1 MILDSASNFNGKK
14 VLITGGTGSLSEHLL
29 SRADKENWNTEFI
42 IFSRSETRQAQLKQ
56 KYPEYRYVLG
66 DVGFI
71 DDLERVMYGVDT
83 IFHFAAYKR
92 VESAQNNVSATVRTN
107 VIGSENVARCAVRY
121 GVKHVVGTSSD
132 KAVESESNYYGQSK
146 TLMEGIFKEANTWG
160 DTIFSL
166 ARYGNVLLSTGSVGI
181 LFDKQVKAGGP
192 LTLTSRTMTRFWITF
207 NTAID
212 IVLHAMQQKPG
223 TITIP
228 KASASTMETFAQAF
242 IPDGSSIDI
251 VEIGTRPGEKQ
262 CENMLSFSESLHTE
276 QDDKYFYVL
285 PPHND
290 LVLYQ
295 GKEMFRYTS
304 DQAPQLTVNDLRS
317 MMGRNG

>member
-1 MILDSASNFNGKK
+1 MELSGK

-29 SRADKENWNTEFI
+29 SRAHKENWNADFI
-42 IFSRSETRQAQLKQ
+42 IFSRSESRQAQLKQ

-71 DDLERVMYGVDT
+71 DDLERVMCGVDT
-83 IFHFAAYKR
+83 VMHFAAYKR

-107 VIGSENVARCAVRY
+107 VTGSENVARCAVRY

-160 DTIFSL
+160 NTVFTL
-166 ARYGNVLLSTGSVGI
+166 ARYGNVIGSTGSVGI
-181 LFDKQVKAGGP
+181 LFDKQAKAGGP
-192 LTLTSRTMTRFWITF
+192 LTATSLSMTRFWITF
-207 NTAID
+207 NDAID
-212 IVLHAMQQKPG
+212 IILCAMQQEPG
-223 TITIP
+223 TITVP
-228 KASASTMETFAQAF
+228 KAHASTMETFAKAF
-242 IPDGSSIDI
+242 IPDGVSMDI

-262 CENMLSFSESLHTE
+262 SENMLSLSESLHTDE
-276 QDDKYFYVL
+276 DDNYFYIR
-285 PPHND
+285 PPKND

-295 GKEMFRYTS
+295 GKSMFRYTS
-304 DQAPQLTVNDLRS
+304 DQAPQLTVDELRE
-317 MMGRNG
+317 MMGRNS

>member
-1 MILDSASNFNGKK
+1 MLEGK

-29 SRADKENWNTEFI
+29 ERANNENWDAEFI
-42 IFSRSETRQAQLKQ
+42 IFSRSESRQAQLKR
-56 KYPEYRYVLG
+56 KYPKHRYVLG

-71 DDLERVMYGVDT
+71 DDLERVMCGVDT
-83 IFHFAAYKR
+83 VLHFAAYKR

-146 TLMEGIFKEANTWG
+146 TLMEGLFKEANQWG
-160 DTIFSL
+160 NTVFTL
-166 ARYGNVLLSTGSVGI
+166 ARYGNVLGSTGSVAV

-192 LTLTSRTMTRFWITF
+192 LTVTSRTMTRFWLTF
-207 NTAID
+207 SQAID
-212 IVLHAMQQKPG
+212 IVLHAMQQEPG
-223 TITIP
+223 TITVP
-228 KASASTMETFAQAF
+228 KAHASTMETFARAF
-242 IPDGSSIDI
+242 VPDGMLIDI

-262 CENMLSFSESLHTE
+262 CENMVSLSESLHTD
-276 QDDKYFYVL
+276 QDDNYFYIR
-285 PPHND
+285 PPKND

-304 DQAPQLTVNDLRS
+304 DQAPQLTVDDLRE
-317 MMGRNG
+317 MMGLNV

>member
-1 MILDSASNFNGKK
+1 MELSNKK
-14 VLITGGTGSLSEHLL
+14 ILITGGTGSLSEHLL
-29 SRADKENWNTEFI
+29 ARADKENWNSDFI
-42 IFSRSETRQAQLKQ
+42 IFSRSESRQAQLKQ

-71 DDLERVMYGVDT
+71 DDLERVMCGVDT
-83 IFHFAAYKR
+83 VLHFAAYKR

-107 VIGSENVARCAVRY
+107 VTGSENVARCAVRY

-146 TLMEGIFKEANTWG
+146 TLMEGLFKEANHWG
-160 DTIFSL
+160 NTVFSL
-166 ARYGNVLLSTGSVGI
+166 ARYGNVLGSTGSAAI

-192 LTLTSRTMTRFWITF
+192 ITLTSRKMTRFWMTF
-207 NTAID
+207 DQAID
-212 IVLHAMQQKPG
+212 VVLHAMQQEPG
-223 TITIP
+223 TITVP
-228 KASASTMETFAQAF
+228 KAHASTMEVFAQAF
-242 IPDGSSIDI
+242 IPDNTSIDI

-262 CENMLSFSESLHTE
+262 SENMVSLSESLHTD
-276 QDDKYFYVL
+276 QDDNYFYIR
-285 PPHND
+285 PPEND

-304 DQAPQLTVNDLRS
+304 DRAPQLTVADLKA